1 MPLWPFSKPKPVEAE
16 ERATEWGTSAIP
28 LPGSG
33 VPGPGFYSYTGRYV
47 SADNAA
53 GLPAVG
59 AAIRLISETIASLP
73 LIVYRGDGADRE
85 RASGLPIYSLLH
97 DRPNMDQSAF
107 EFWGDVSAS
116 IETTGNAFIHKIKSR
131 GRIEELLVVDP
142 NFVRVY
148 RDSDSREKKFD
159 VLVDNVRYEGFTTSE
174 ILHIRGFTLRGGLV
188 GISPIAEHRNAIGVA
203 LAAEEF
209 AGRAYANDATPG
221 LAIKVPGNMG
231 RQQAL
236 EMLSVWQVTHG
247 GIQNARKPAVLTNG
261 ADLEKISM
269 TLADAELMDAMRFS
283 VEQVARIFR
292 IPPALLGAPNAATN
306 QTAEEES
313 LRFVRY
319 CLLPR
324 LRRIEMALRADADL
338 FPGAGLTPEWLVD
351 GLLRA
356 DTATRYDAYVKAR
369 QAGWL
374 SANEIRAF
382 ENLPP
387 IDGGDEVQQTP
398 VGGAPNLQPNE
409 GESAPAVDTPDPAAT
424 NAIPDGPDPNG

>member
-1 MPLWPFSKPKPVEAE
+1 MPWPWSKPKPAEVE

-28 LPGSG
+28 LPGAG
-33 VPGPGFYSYTGRYV
+33 MPGPGFYSFTGRYV
-47 SADNAA
+47 SAENAT

-59 AAIRLISETIASLP
+59 AAVRLISETIASLP
-73 LIVYRGDGADRE
+73 LIVYRGDGAE
-85 RASGLPIYSLLH
+85 RARAIDSPVYTLLH
-97 DRPNMDQSAF
+97 DRPNSEQSAF
-107 EFWGDVSAS
+107 EFWGDVASS
-116 IETTGNAFIHKIKSR
+116 IETTGNAFIQKIRSR
-131 GRIEELLVVDP
+131 GQIVELLVVDP

-148 RDSDSREKKFD
+148 RDKDSREKRFD
-159 VLVDNVRYEGFTTSE
+159 VLVDNVRYEGFTGAD
-174 ILHIRGFTLRGGLV
+174 ILHIRGYTLRGGLV
-188 GISPIAEHRNAIGVA
+188 GMSPIAEHRQAIGVA

-247 GIQNARKPAVLTNG
+247 GIHNARKPAVLTNG
-261 ADLEKISM
+261 AEIEKISM
-269 TLADAELMDAMRFS
+269 TLADAELLDAMRFS

-292 IPPALLGAPNAATN
+292 IPPAMLGAPNAATN

-324 LRRIEMALRADADL
+324 LRRIEMSLRADADL
-338 FPGAGLTPEWLVD
+338 FPSSDLQPEWLVD

-356 DTATRYDAYVKAR
+356 DTKTRYEAYVAAR
-369 QAGWL
+369 QAGWM
-374 SANEIRAF
+374 SANEIRAL

-398 VGGAPNLQPNE
+398 VGGAPNLQPSQPSE
-409 GESAPAVDTPDPAAT
+409 PSDESGSAASDEEVDA
-424 NAIPDGPDPNG
+424 DG

>member
-1 MPLWPFSKPKPVEAE
+1 MAIWPWTKRDAPVVE

-28 LPGSG
+28 LPGAG
-33 VPGPGFYSYTGRYV
+33 MPGPGFYAYTGRYV
-47 SADNAA
+47 SAENAV

-73 LIVYRGDGADRE
+73 LITYRGEGADRA
-85 RASGLPIYSLLH
+85 RALDSPVYALLH
-97 DRPNMDQSAF
+97 DRPNSEQSAF
-107 EFWGDVSAS
+107 EFWGDVASS
-116 IETTGNAFIHKIKSR
+116 IETTGNAFIQKIKTR
-131 GRIEELLVVDP
+131 GRIEELVVVDP

-148 RDSDSREKKFD
+148 RDKETREKKFD
-159 VLVDNVRYEGFTTSE
+159 VLVDQVRYEGFTTADL
-174 ILHIRGFTLRGGLV
+174 LHIRGYTLRGGLV
-188 GISPIAEHRNAIGVA
+188 GVSPIAEHRHAIGVA

-221 LAIKVPGNMG
+221 LAIKVPGNLG
-231 RQQAL
+231 KQQAT
-236 EMLSVWQVTHG
+236 EMLGVWQVTHG
-247 GIQNARKPAVLTNG
+247 GIHNARKPAVLTNG
-261 ADLEKISM
+261 ADIEKLSM
-269 TLADAELMDAMRFS
+269 SLADAELIDAMRFS

-292 IPPALLGAPNAATN
+292 IPPAMLGAPNAATN

-324 LRRIEMALRADADL
+324 LRRIEMALRADYDL
-338 FPGAGLTPEWLVD
+338 FPNGDLTPEWLVD

-356 DTATRYDAYVKAR
+356 DTATRYAAYVQAR

-387 IDGGDEVQQTP
+387 IEGGDEVQQTP
-398 VGGAPNLQPNE
+398 VGGAPNLQPA
-409 GESAPAVDTPDPAAT
+409 SPPPAPGDAADDPGTAASDSEA
-424 NAIPDGPDPNG
+424 NA

>member
-1 MPLWPFSKPKPVEAE
+1 MPIWPWTKRDAPAVE

-28 LPGSG
+28 LPGAG
-33 VPGPGFYSYTGRYV
+33 MPGPGFYAHTGRYV
-47 SADNAA
+47 SAENAM

-73 LIVYRGDGADRE
+73 LVCYRGEGADRA
-85 RASGLPIYSLLH
+85 RAYDSPNYRLLH
-97 DRPNMDQSAF
+97 DRPNSEQSAF
-107 EFWGDVSAS
+107 EFWGDVASS
-116 IETTGNAFIHKIKSR
+116 IETTGNAFIQKLRAR
-131 GRIEELLVVDP
+131 GRVEELLVLDP

-148 RDSDSREKKFD
+148 RDRETGEKKFD
-159 VLVDNVRYEGFTTSE
+159 VLVDQKRYEGFSTSE
-174 ILHIRGFTLRGGLV
+174 ILHIRGYTLRGGLV
-188 GISPIAEHRNAIGVA
+188 GISPIAEHRHALGVA

-221 LAIKVPGNMG
+221 LAIKVPGNLG
-231 RQQAL
+231 RQQAM
-236 EMLSVWQVTHG
+236 EMLSVWQTTHA
-247 GIQNARKPAVLTNG
+247 GIHNARKPAVLTNG
-261 ADLEKISM
+261 ADIATLSM
-269 TLADAELMDAMRFS
+269 SLADAELIEAMRFS

-292 IPPALLGAPNAATN
+292 IPPAMLGAPNAATN

-324 LRRIEMALRADADL
+324 LRRIEMALRADDDL
-338 FPGAGLTPEWLVD
+338 FPTGDLTPEWLVD

-356 DTATRYDAYVKAR
+356 DTATRYAAYVQAR

-387 IDGGDEVQQTP
+387 ISGGDEVQQTP
-398 VGGAPNLQPNE
+398 VGGAPNLQP
-409 GESAPAVDTPDPAAT
+409 GGGGPSPAPAEDPGTAEPDNGE
-424 NAIPDGPDPNG
+424 NADG